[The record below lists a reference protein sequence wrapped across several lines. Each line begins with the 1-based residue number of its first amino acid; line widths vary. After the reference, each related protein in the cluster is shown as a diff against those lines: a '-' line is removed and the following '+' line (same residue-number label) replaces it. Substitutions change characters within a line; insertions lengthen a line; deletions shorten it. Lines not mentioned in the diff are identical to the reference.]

1 MSENMKYLL
10 LGIVLAAVFV
20 VILMPIMRPRRG
32 PWRPW
37 RPYVPG
43 IYLPYY
49 AHGGGPYRPGVLY

>member
-10 LGIVLAAVFV
+10 LGIVLATIVV
-20 VILMPIMRPRRG
+20 VILMPMYRPG
-32 PWRPW
+32 HGRPW

-49 AHGGGPYRPGVLY
+49 AHGGGAYRPGVLY

>member
-1 MSENMKYLL
+1 MKYLL

-20 VILMPIMRPRRG
+20 AILMPMLRPRG
-32 PWRPW
+32 GRPW

-43 IYLPYY
+43 MYLPYY

>member
-10 LGIVLAAVFV
+10 LGVVLAAILV
-20 VILMPIMRPRRG
+20 VILMPMYGPRRHS
-32 PWRPW
+32 

-49 AHGGGPYRPGVLY
+49 AHGGGPNQPGVLY

>member
-1 MSENMKYLL
+1 MKYLL

-20 VILMPIMRPRRG
+20 VILMPMLRPRG
-32 PWRPW
+32 GRPW